1 MTEHDAVEAILNRAV
16 PAGEAVCWPLPAEL
30 ARSPAI
36 ENRNRFAR
44 KFARCDA
51 AEVARRYVYHSIEE
65 VRRLVALAER
75 YALPRP
81 LEGVGIE
88 LGAGTGV
95 LASVVARRPAVR
107 AVLGVE
113 ICEMVARLLM
123 PKIAR
128 AVLHRQAGK
137 VVPVIG
143 SFDDLRLPDGS
154 VDFIVEIDSL
164 HHSGDLPL
172 TVAESCRVLKPGG
185 TLLCFDRCHPD
196 WLTDAEVQTMLARTY
211 PPDFLRENGYPAGVV
226 LTRRDNGEHEYRL
239 FEWRA
244 AFERAGLVLERVV
257 EFRPRLKLRHAMRG
271 LLEFARRRPEARRPK
286 YRPAMPWQYLREQW
300 GAETHLE
307 AGTRYVVAPKRTTV
321 LALRKGVS
329 AGQPARAA

>member
-1 MTEHDAVEAILNRAV
+1 MTSVTSVEGILDELVASDGV
-16 PAGEAVCWPLPAEL
+16 VHWPLPAEL

-36 ENRNRFAR
+36 ENRNRFAG
-44 KFARCDA
+44 KFADCDA
-51 AEVARRYVYHSIEE
+51 AEIARAYLYHSVDEIE
-65 VRRLVALAER
+65 RLVALAER
-75 YALPRP
+75 HVLGRP

-113 ICEMVARLLM
+113 ICEMVTRLLM

-128 AVLHRQAGK
+128 AVLHDRARR

-143 SFDDLRLPDGS
+143 SFDDLRVPDGS
-154 VDFIVEIDSL
+154 VDFVVEIDSL
-164 HHSGDLPL
+164 HHSNDLPV
-172 TVAESCRVLKPGG
+172 TVAESARALKPGG
-185 TLLCFDRCHPD
+185 IMLCFDRCHPD
-196 WLTDAEVQTMLARTY
+196 GVTDAEVKAKLDRTY
-211 PPDFLRENGYPAGVV
+211 TREFLEHQGYPTDVV

-244 AFERAGLVLERVV
+244 AFDGAGLALERVA

-271 LLEFARRRPEARRPK
+271 LLELARRRPEF
-286 YRPAMPWQYLREQW
+286 
-300 GAETHLE
+300 
-307 AGTRYVVAPKRTTV
+307 GTY
-321 LALRKGVS
+321 
-329 AGQPARAA
+329 